1 MTQDDSWTVPYAD
14 LEAMR
19 EAAEAGK
26 RRVWPWVV
34 VGVVVA
40 LGLSAGAA
48 VLFWFANDSLDDLRA
63 NGKIGQRV
71 YLRAHAY
78 AEPGAA
84 NTPESAQVKY
94 TVVHH
99 LANEGQPQVQT
110 FDQVVQLPWEPSA
123 QGSVVDLEG
132 SLVEITL
139 VVKVP
144 HKSNGNLAGPT
155 CSLNVD
161 NDVLDNKAAAGYGD
175 EVTCHWR
182 FAQ

>member
-1 MTQDDSWTVPYAD
+1 MSQYDPWSVPYAD
-14 LEAMR
+14 LEAVR
-19 EAAEAGK
+19 DAAEAGK
-26 RRVWPWVV
+26 RRIWPWVAVASIV
-34 VGVVVA
+34 V
-40 LGLSAGAA
+40 LGLAVGSA
-48 VLFWFANDSLDDLRA
+48 VLFWFARDSLHDLRA
-63 NGKIGQRV
+63 NGKVGQRV

-78 AEPGAA
+78 AEQNAA
-84 NTPESAQVKY
+84 NTAETAQVKY
-94 TVVHH
+94 TMVHH
-99 LANEGQPQVQT
+99 IANKSEPQAQT
-110 FDQVVQLPWEPSA
+110 FEQTVSLPWEPPS

-155 CSLNVD
+155 CSVNLD